1 VTPAHGVGSAHDEE
15 AVGAVYDHGLAKRLV
30 RYLRPYLKEI
40 VLSVALLLAISL
52 LEVAGPY
59 LTKVA
64 IDNYVKPIH
73 GVGMIPAVAI
83 QGLITLSMLY
93 VLVLV
98 VAFGLRYW
106 QTYTMSM
113 VGQRAMQDLRLE
125 IFRHVETLT
134 PSYFDTRPV
143 GRILTRVTQDVSV
156 LNELF
161 AQGVVAVIGDIFLLA
176 GIVGAML
183 WLSWKLALVTFTTVP
198 LLVIATAI
206 FRAKVRVS
214 YRKVR
219 TRLARI
225 NAYLQEHLQGVEV
238 VKLFNVEAKEFRG
251 FDRANKDHLLAHFQ
265 NLFYYAV
272 FFPTVEFIGAIA
284 LALILWYG
292 GLGILEGTVTF
303 GVVVA
308 FLQYS
313 ERFYQPIRDLSDKY
327 NVFQAAMVSSERIFD
342 LLDTKPAVPEPAGT
356 VATAERAGASG
367 RLRGGVEFDHVWFA
381 YKDEDFVLRDIS
393 FKIAPGEKVALVG
406 ATGAGKSSIANLVTR
421 FYEFQ
426 RGTIKIDG
434 RDIRE
439 IEGRVLRRQIGLVLQ
454 DVFLFGGTVRDNLRF
469 GARERPADEA
479 ERALQEVGGGRMLGR
494 LPNGLEEEVGERG
507 VYFSMGER
515 QLLAFARALHYD
527 PSILIL
533 DEATSSVD
541 VETERVIQAA
551 LRRLLEGRTS
561 LVIAHRLS
569 TILDADRILVMHR
582 GELREQ
588 GTHEELLAR
597 GGIYARLYE
606 LQYRWQ
612 RAPAAA
618 ADAGALPA
626 ESPRFTGP
634 RPPNERRLRGR
645 ARPGGE
651 GGARSRRPPQREFRE
666 TPRGPVQGAH
676 RSRHRDGPP
685 LRGADLG
692 PHGRRV
698 PRRRV
703 PGRRARPRCFHVRS
717 GLDHR
722 SPGRHRELRAR
733 IPCVLRLH
741 RAAGRGGAG
750 RGGRLQSALG

>member
-1 VTPAHGVGSAHDEE
+1 MSAHGVGSAHDEE

-30 RYLRPYLKEI
+30 RYLRPYLKEVI
-40 VLSVALLLAISL
+40 LSVALLLAISL

-64 IDNYVKPIH
+64 IDNYVKPTH

-83 QGLITLSMLY
+83 KGLVTLSALY
-93 VLVLV
+93 VLVLF
-98 VAFGLRYW
+98 VAFWLRYW

-176 GIVGAML
+176 GIIGAML
-183 WLSWKLALVTFTTVP
+183 WLNWKLALVTFTTVP

-292 GLGILEGTVTF
+292 GLGILGGTVTF

-356 VATAERAGASG
+356 DAVAERVEAKGLG
-367 RLRGGVEFDHVWFA
+367 RLRGGVEFEHVWFA
-381 YKDEDFVLRDIS
+381 YKEEDFVLRDIS

-434 RDIRE
+434 RDIRQ

-469 GARERPADEA
+469 GARERPAEEA
-479 ERALQEVGGGRMLGR
+479 ERALQEVGGGRMLSR
-494 LPNGLEEEVGERG
+494 LPHGLEEEVGERG

-606 LQYRWQ
+606 LQYQ
-612 RAPAAA
+612 GQKAE
-618 ADAGALPA
+618 AGV
-626 ESPRFTGP
+626 
-634 RPPNERRLRGR
+634 
-645 ARPGGE
+645 E
-651 GGARSRRPPQREFRE
+651 GGTFPAGVSE
-666 TPRGPVQGAH
+666 V
-676 RSRHRDGPP
+676 
-685 LRGADLG
+685 
-692 PHGRRV
+692 
-698 PRRRV
+698 
-703 PGRRARPRCFHVRS
+703 
-717 GLDHR
+717 
-722 SPGRHRELRAR
+722 
-733 IPCVLRLH
+733 H
-741 RAAGRGGAG
+741 RAAT
-750 RGGRLQSALG
+750 SE

>member
-1 VTPAHGVGSAHDEE
+1 
-15 AVGAVYDHGLAKRLV
+15 
-30 RYLRPYLKEI
+30 
-40 VLSVALLLAISL
+40 
-52 LEVAGPY
+52 
-59 LTKVA
+59 
-64 IDNYVKPIH
+64 
-73 GVGMIPAVAI
+73 
-83 QGLITLSMLY
+83 
-93 VLVLV
+93 
-98 VAFGLRYW
+98 
-106 QTYTMSM
+106 
-113 VGQRAMQDLRLE
+113 
-125 IFRHVETLT
+125 LT

-183 WLSWKLALVTFTTVP
+183 WMNWKLALVTFTTVP

-292 GLGILEGTVTF
+292 GLGILQGTVTF

-342 LLDTKPAVPEPAGT
+342 LLDTKPAVPEPAGS
-356 VATAERAGASG
+356 VATAERASGDRLG

-393 FKIAPGEKVALVG
+393 FTIAPGEKVALVG

-426 RGTIKIDG
+426 RGTIRIDG
-434 RDIRE
+434 RDICE

-469 GARERPADEA
+469 GARERPAAEA
-479 ERALQEVGGGRMLGR
+479 ERALREVGGGRMMGR

-588 GTHEELLAR
+588 GTHEELLKR

-606 LQYRWQ
+606 LQYQGQ
-612 RAPAAA
+612 RGDG
-618 ADAGALPA
+618 ADGEPGAFPAGAS
-626 ESPRFTGP
+626 E
-634 RPPNERRLRGR
+634 
-645 ARPGGE
+645 
-651 GGARSRRPPQREFRE
+651 
-666 TPRGPVQGAH
+666 V
-676 RSRHRDGPP
+676 
-685 LRGADLG
+685 
-692 PHGRRV
+692 
-698 PRRRV
+698 
-703 PGRRARPRCFHVRS
+703 
-717 GLDHR
+717 
-722 SPGRHRELRAR
+722 
-733 IPCVLRLH
+733 H
-741 RAAGRGGAG
+741 RAAT
-750 RGGRLQSALG
+750 SE

>member
-1 VTPAHGVGSAHDEE
+1 VTPHGVGSAHDEE

-30 RYLRPYLKEI
+30 RYLRPYLREI

-83 QGLITLSMLY
+83 QGLITLSILY
-93 VLVLV
+93 VLVLI

-183 WLSWKLALVTFTTVP
+183 WLNWKLALVTFTTVP

-272 FFPTVEFIGAIA
+272 FFPAVEFIGAIA

-292 GLGILEGTVTF
+292 GLGILQGTVTF

-342 LLDTKPAVPEPAGT
+342 LLDTKPAVPEPVGT
-356 VATAERAGASG
+356 VATAERAGGDGLA

-393 FKIAPGEKVALVG
+393 FTIAPGEKVALVG

-426 RGTIKIDG
+426 RGTIRIDG

-439 IEGRVLRRQIGLVLQ
+439 IDGRVLRRQIGLVLQ

-479 ERALQEVGGGRMLGR
+479 ERALQEVGGGRMLNR

-606 LQYRWQ
+606 LQYQ
-612 RAPAAA
+612 GQKGDGAAGEPGVP
-618 ADAGALPA
+618 AGAS
-626 ESPRFTGP
+626 EVH
-634 RPPNERRLRGR
+634 
-645 ARPGGE
+645 
-651 GGARSRRPPQREFRE
+651 GAATSE
-666 TPRGPVQGAH
+666 
-676 RSRHRDGPP
+676 
-685 LRGADLG
+685 
-692 PHGRRV
+692 
-698 PRRRV
+698 
-703 PGRRARPRCFHVRS
+703 
-717 GLDHR
+717 
-722 SPGRHRELRAR
+722 
-733 IPCVLRLH
+733 
-741 RAAGRGGAG
+741 
-750 RGGRLQSALG
+750 